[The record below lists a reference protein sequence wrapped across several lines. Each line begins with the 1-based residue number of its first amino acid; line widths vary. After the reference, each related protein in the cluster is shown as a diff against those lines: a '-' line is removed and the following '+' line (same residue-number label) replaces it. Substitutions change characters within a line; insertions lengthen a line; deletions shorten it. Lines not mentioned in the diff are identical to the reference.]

1 MPRNIYLNPSM
12 RHATAASS
20 LSKL

>member
-1 MPRNIYLNPSM
+1 MPRNIYLNSSM